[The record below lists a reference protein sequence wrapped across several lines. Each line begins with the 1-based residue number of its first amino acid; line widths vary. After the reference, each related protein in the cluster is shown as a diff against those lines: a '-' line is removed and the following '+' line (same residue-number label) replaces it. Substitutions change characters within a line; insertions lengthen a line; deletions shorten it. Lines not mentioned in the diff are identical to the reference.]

1 MFRIDKYQDVIFATM
16 AHITSLT
23 IGGTDK
29 LAIFEKLIDGC
40 LVALEA
46 ERIYLLEMDA
56 EAITRYWKS
65 KVRGG
70 DEQLNTE
77 VISETPGLKDW
88 LLREMRE
95 GESLEKGQELAFD
108 LPMVAQRCLG
118 GDDGHRLILSAPII
132 GKKSF
137 FGLLL
142 AIHEGSG
149 GPYTREDEQLITVL
163 ANQAAIVLENHRLYQ
178 KLEKEAVTDG
188 LTGVYNYRFLMTTA
202 EKEIQRARRFR
213 QSFSFVMMDVDN
225 LKEYNDKR
233 GHLYGSE
240 ALKEIAAILKDTC
253 RQIDF
258 VSKYGGDEFGIIL
271 PQTELEGAT
280 TVTERAIE
288 VVANHV
294 FEKNTKGLLTCSA
307 GISLFPTDGD
317 TVRDIVASA
326 DKALYEA
333 KRRGKNM
340 VLTTEDLRRE
350 GIPK

>member
-1 MFRIDKYQDVIFATM
+1 MIRIEKYQDIIFATM

-23 IGGTDK
+23 IGGTAK
-29 LAIFEKLIDGC
+29 KAIFEKLIDGC

-46 ERIYLLEMDA
+46 ERVYLLEMD
-56 EAITRYWKS
+56 ERAITRYWKS
-65 KVRGG
+65 KIRGD
-70 DEQLNTE
+70 DEELHTE
-77 VISETPGLKDW
+77 IIDETPGLKNW
-88 LLREMRE
+88 LLKEMGE
-95 GESLEKGQELAFD
+95 GESLAKGQELAFD
-108 LPMVAQRCLG
+108 LPMVAQRVL
-118 GDDGHRLILSAPII
+118 DDSESSRMVLSAPLI

-142 AIHEGSG
+142 AIQEGKG

-178 KLEKEAVTDG
+178 KLEKE
-188 LTGVYNYRFLMTTA
+188 
-202 EKEIQRARRFR
+202 IQRARRFK
-213 QSFSFVMMDVDN
+213 QSFTFVMMDVDN
-225 LKEYNDKR
+225 LKEYNDHR

-240 ALKEIAAILKDTC
+240 ALKTIASILKDTC

-271 PQTELEGAT
+271 PQTDMEGARI
-280 TVTERAIE
+280 VTERVIDA
-288 VVANHV
+288 VAEHV

-307 GISLFPTDGD
+307 GISMFPDDGD

-333 KRRGKNM
+333 KSRGKNQ
-340 VLTTEDLRRE
+340 VLTTDDLGQRE
-350 GIPK
+350 ITK

>member
-1 MFRIDKYQDVIFATM
+1 MIRIEKYQDIIFATM

-23 IGGTDK
+23 IGGTAK
-29 LAIFEKLIDGC
+29 HAIFEKLINGC

-46 ERIYLLEMDA
+46 ERVYLLEMGG

-65 KVRGG
+65 KAEG
-70 DEQLNTE
+70 DGELHTE
-77 VISETPGLKDW
+77 VIDETPGLKNW
-88 LLREMRE
+88 LLREMGE
-95 GESLEKGQELAFD
+95 GESIGKGQELAFD
-108 LPMVAQRCLG
+108 LPMVAQRVL
-118 GDDGHRLILSAPII
+118 DDDEASRMVLSAPLI

-142 AIHEGSG
+142 AIQEGKG

-178 KLEKEAVTDG
+178 KLEKEAITDG
-188 LTGVYNYRFLMTTA
+188 LTGVYNYRFLMTTL
-202 EKEIQRARRFR
+202 EKEIQRARRFKET
-213 QSFSFVMMDVDN
+213 FSFVMMDVDN
-225 LKEYNDKR
+225 LKEYNDQR

-240 ALKEIAAILKDTC
+240 ALKIIAAILKDTC

-271 PQTELEGAT
+271 LQTDMDGARI
-280 TVTERAIE
+280 VTERVIA
-288 VVANHV
+288 VVADHV
-294 FEKNTKGLLTCSA
+294 FEKNAKGLLTCSA
-307 GISLFPTDGD
+307 GISLFPDDGD

-333 KRRGKNM
+333 KHRGKNQ
-340 VLTTEDLRRE
+340 VLTTEDMGHRE
-350 GIPK
+350 ITK